1 MSATLFPLRNLPSNK
16 KSIEEQIDEASLPHP
31 IAEHYF
37 AKQIGRQ
44 WRFDYCWP
52 DHRIALEI
60 EGLAF
65 GRMVETK
72 DGEKVRTAGGRHA
85 TGAGLQADC
94 EKYSWAA
101 ILGWLVIR
109 ATTQMVRKG
118 EAIELLKQAFAVVQ
132 AKGRH

>member
-1 MSATLFPLRNLPSNK
+1 MSSTLFPLRKLPEK
-16 KSIEEQIDEASLPHP
+16 QRSIDEQIEDAKLPHP
-31 IAEHYF
+31 VTEYFF
-37 AKQIGRQ
+37 AKRIWRQ

-52 DHRIALEI
+52 DYRIALEI

-65 GRMVETK
+65 GRIVETK
-72 DGEKVRTAGGRHA
+72 DGDKVRTAGGRHA
-85 TGAGLQADC
+85 TGAGMQADC

-109 ATTQMVRKG
+109 ATTQMVRRG

-132 AKGRH
+132 TKGRQ